1 MRVIG
6 CISGTSYDAIDACV
20 ADLELTADGVVE
32 ARLVATEH
40 VKLPVE
46 LRAAIAVMLPP
57 ATTTIEAVC
66 RLDTEFGQAVAEVLA
81 PLCSRHGAELVVS
94 HGQTVFHWVEG
105 PVVRGTLQ
113 LGAAAWIA
121 ERCGLPVVS
130 DLRSRD
136 VAAGG
141 QGAPLVSIL
150 DRLLFLR
157 DDDVRRGVL
166 NLGGISNTTIRSGDG
181 VLAWDLGPA
190 NALIDAAVG
199 WLTDGAAGFDDG
211 GGRAAA
217 GRVRA
222 DLLDALLD
230 EPYYELAPP
239 KSTGKELFH
248 LEYLLDRVER
258 VPQVAGDDLVATVTE
273 LTAVLVARVC
283 ADHGLTE
290 LIASGGGT
298 NNPVLMSR
306 IASLAPGVAVTTTD
320 AHGLPS
326 QAKESFAFAL
336 MGFLTWHGLPGT
348 TPGATG
354 APPRLLGS
362 LTPGPDPLRL
372 PPPAPTPPTHLT
384 LLP

>member
-20 ADLELTADGVVE
+20 ADLELTGDGTIE

-40 VKLPVE
+40 VVLPVE
-46 LRAAIAVMLPP
+46 LRAAIGVILPP

-66 RLDTEFGQAVAEVLA
+66 RLDTEFGQAVAEVVA
-81 PLCSRHGAELVVS
+81 PLCERYDAELVVS

-105 PVVRGTLQ
+105 SVVRGTLQ
-113 LGAAAWIA
+113 LGAPAWIA
-121 ERCGLPVVS
+121 ERCGVPVVS

-150 DRLLFLR
+150 DRLLFL

-166 NLGGISNTTIRSGDG
+166 NLGGIANVTIRSGDG
-181 VLAWDLGPA
+181 VIAWDLGPA
-190 NALIDAAVG
+190 NALIDAAVH
-199 WLTDGAAGFDDG
+199 WLTDGAASYDVD
-211 GGRAAA
+211 GGRAAS
-217 GRVRA
+217 GKVRA

-230 EPYYELAPP
+230 EPYYALAPP

-258 VPQVAGDDLVATVTE
+258 VPQIAGADLVATVTE
-273 LTAVLVARVC
+273 LTAHLVARVC
-283 ADHGLTE
+283 ADHSLTE

-298 NNPVLMSR
+298 ANPVLMDR
-306 IASLAPGVAVTTTD
+306 IASLTPGVAVSTTD

-336 MGFLTWHGLPGT
+336 MGFLTVHGLPGT

-354 APPRLLGS
+354 APPRLLGTI
-362 LTPGPDPLRL
+362 TPGTTPLVL
-372 PPPAPTPPTHLT
+372 PTPAPIPPTHLVVRS
-384 LLP
+384 